1 MFHKVT
7 ENVSYAAN
15 TTATINGEIELPSTS
30 NGVKTLEGASI
41 RLGDV
46 NGIRFYT
53 TLDAA
58 VFEGTIT
65 EKGTLIGP
73 ANLVGA
79 LEMDDVDAG
88 YAVAVKYGSDS
99 FWKDNEFVGSI
110 ANIKDTNIARD
121 FVARAYV
128 LVDGVYYY
136 SETQSV
142 RSLAYVA
149 DAFMTDTEAFEAV
162 DADTKALVEAW
173 ASKLNG

>member
-1 MFHKVT
+1 M
-7 ENVSYAAN
+7 
-15 TTATINGEIELPSTS
+15 TTDAIST
-30 NGVKTLEGASI
+30 TQDASI
-41 RLGDV
+41 RLNKV

-53 TLDAA
+53 TVD
-58 VFEGTIT
+58 I
-65 EKGTLIGP
+65 EKLTSLVGEDDYELGTLIAPKDAAGDY
-73 ANLVGA
+73 LTV
-79 LEMDDVDAG
+79 EDDHVKVAYDMTNDLWAG
-88 YAVAVKYGSDS
+88 
-99 FWKDNEFVGSI
+99 NQIVGSLV
-110 ANIKDTNIARD
+110 NIKDTNIARD

-149 DAFMTDTEAFEAV
+149 DAFMNDTEKFEAV